1 MTVPI
6 VTIGVTTYNAEHT
19 IRNARDFRMH
29 LDYIYANPV
38 KHGLAARPGDWP
50 WSSFRRYVEMGWYE
64 ADWCGRV
71 ELPGTVEYALD
82 D

>member
-1 MTVPI
+1 
-6 VTIGVTTYNAEHT
+6 
-19 IRNARDFRMH
+19 MH